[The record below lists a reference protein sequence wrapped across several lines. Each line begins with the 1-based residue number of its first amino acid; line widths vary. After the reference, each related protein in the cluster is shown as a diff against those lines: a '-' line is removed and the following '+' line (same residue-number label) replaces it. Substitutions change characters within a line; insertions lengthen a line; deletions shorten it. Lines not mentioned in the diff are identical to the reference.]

1 MRRYCLV
8 WGVLERPGLFL
19 LLSLKNKKDQVFN
32 MLIVINALSN
42 KCPFN
47 LIFGQMCHFL
57 LVNFRPQ
64 SNYQENKIDQNH
76 LHDNEKSI
84 FMILKNLNYLT
95 FFNDPQASTDNI
107 FQMSS
112 NLLIART
119 DWKKEMTQLRKINCP
134 DISTTTVF
142 D

>member
-1 MRRYCLV
+1 
-8 WGVLERPGLFL
+8 
-19 LLSLKNKKDQVFN
+19 
-32 MLIVINALSN
+32 
-42 KCPFN
+42 
-47 LIFGQMCHFL
+47 MCHFL

-64 SNYQENKIDQNH
+64 SNYQENKIDQNY

-112 NLLIART
+112 NFLIART